1 MTKKAGIRQHAVL
14 TSYCGPLNVV
24 KVKYY
29 VEKLNAAS
37 SIYLNASYVP
47 RAWILR
53 VIRMSLIAN
62 EQPREDARL
71 LGGSI
76 IKPCMKVPGQNESRS
91 DVI

>member
-1 MTKKAGIRQHAVL
+1 MTKKAGIQQHAVL

-62 EQPREDARL
+62 KQPRKDARL

-76 IKPCMKVPGQNESRS
+76 ESSARKFQGRMNLEAM
-91 DVI
+91 